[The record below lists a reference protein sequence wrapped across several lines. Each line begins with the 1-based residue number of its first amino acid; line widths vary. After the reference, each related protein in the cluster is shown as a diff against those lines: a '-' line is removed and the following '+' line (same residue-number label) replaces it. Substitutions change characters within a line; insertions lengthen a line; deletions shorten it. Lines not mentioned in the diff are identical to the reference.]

1 MRKLIC
7 LALTLLFLC
16 PAALAEEPAFDPSLP
31 MVALTFDDGPSE
43 YTPEMLD
50 VLAENGC
57 RATFFLVGTHMEAMP
72 EMVQLIAETDN
83 EIGTHTWKHE
93 HMNEQTDYYM
103 LKNLQNCLDLTMEL
117 TGRSVQWLRPPYGIV
132 SGSAYYACRRLGLY
146 MVNWSIDSEDWQS
159 RDPKK
164 IVQTVM
170 QQVENGA
177 VILCHETYPTTVEAM
192 KTLLPVLREAGYQL
206 VTISELFSRYDGEL
220 KPNTFYYK
228 VDPQKMKKD

>member
-1 MRKLIC
+1 MRKLLC
-7 LALTLLFLC
+7 LVLMLACLC
-16 PAALAEEPAFDPSLP
+16 PAACAEERVIDPAQP

-43 YTPEMLD
+43 YTAELLD
-50 VLAENGC
+50 ILAENDC

-72 EMVQLIAETDN
+72 EMVRLIGQTDN

-93 HMNEQTDYYM
+93 HMNEQTDFYM
-103 LKNLQNCLDLTMEL
+103 LNNLTNCLALTEEL

-146 MVNWSIDSEDWQS
+146 MVNWSIDSEDWES
-159 RDPKK
+159 RDPQK

-177 VILCHETYPTTVEAM
+177 VILCHDSYSTTVEAM
-192 KTLLPVLREAGYQL
+192 KTLLPALREAGYQL
-206 VTISELFSRYDGEL
+206 VTVSELFSFYDGEL
-220 KPNTFYYK
+220 KSTTFYYK
-228 VDPQKMKKD
+228 LDPKNIKK